1 MNKIILKP
9 KIYYSRIL
17 REWLENRKDLIKES
31 SYNKYLTSIT
41 NNINPYLGDINIKK
55 LKDTNIYNYF
65 NTDEIRSLSDSTK
78 KILYIIIRSSIDF
91 SIEKKYI
98 KNFPKLNV
106 KLKAPKHKIIYFT
119 KKEQS
124 IFEKYILDNMS
135 LNNLGL
141 LLALYTGIR
150 IGELCALQWKDVDF
164 INNTI
169 SISKTVQRVKNNDK
183 DSNTKTKLVVAPP
196 KTEHSIRIIPVPKF
210 VMDILKKYKGDNEI
224 FIFNNSATPKDTRT
238 FEKYF
243 ERVLKKCNIKNIN
256 FHSLR
261 HTFATRS
268 RESGM
273 DIKILS
279 ELLGHSSYKITLEIY
294 VHTSLDF
301 KKSSVNS
308 LVKYLKPKKVF
319 VELG

>member
-1 MNKIILKP
+1 MNILILKP
-9 KIYYSRIL
+9 RIYYSQIL
-17 REWLENRKDLIKES
+17 NEWLENRKNSIKES
-31 SYNKYLTSIT
+31 SYNKYLTSIE
-41 NNINPYLGDINIKK
+41 NNIIPHLGNIDIKK
-55 LKDTNIYNYF
+55 LKDSDIYNYF
-65 NTDEIRSLSDSTK
+65 NTEKILSLSDSTR
-78 KILYIIIRSSIDF
+78 KILYIIITSSLNY
-91 SIEKKYI
+91 SIENKYI
-98 KNFPKLNV
+98 KSFPKLNV
-106 KLKAPKHKIIYFT
+106 KLKAPKHRVIYFT
-119 KKEQS
+119 QKEQS

-150 IGELCALQWKDVDF
+150 IGELCALQWKDIDF

-169 SISKTVQRVKNNDK
+169 SITKTVQRVKNKEK
-183 DSNTKTKLVVAPP
+183 DSKLKTKLIVTPP
-196 KTEHSIRIIPVPKF
+196 KTEHSIRTIPVPKF
-210 VMDILKKYKGDNEI
+210 VMSILKEYKKDNEI
-224 FIFNNSATPKDTRT
+224 FIFNDSNNPKDTRA

-243 ERVLKKCNIKNIN
+243 ERVLKKCKIKNLN

-301 KKSSVNS
+301 KKDSVNS
-308 LVKYLKPKKVF
+308 LVKYLKPKKMS